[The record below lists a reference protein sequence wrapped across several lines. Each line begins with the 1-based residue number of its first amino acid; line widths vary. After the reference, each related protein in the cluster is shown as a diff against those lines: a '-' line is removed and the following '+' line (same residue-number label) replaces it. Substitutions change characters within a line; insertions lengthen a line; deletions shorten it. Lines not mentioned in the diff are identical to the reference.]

1 MHALPW
7 LLDVVV
13 PLIHPVRAVPG
24 DIIAVS
30 PGHPTHAVV
39 VVRRARDGW
48 QLVRVG
54 PPNYGALLTP
64 LIDGVLSER
73 TPGAARVLTA

>member
-1 MHALPW
+1 MLPY

-24 DIIAVS
+24 DVIAVT

-39 VVRRARDGW
+39 VVRWSRGHW
-48 QLVRVG
+48 QLLRVG

-64 LIDGVLSER
+64 LIDGVLAER
-73 TPGAARVLTA
+73 TPGVRRVLTA